1 MVSRAH
7 KQVKSRGYQFLT
19 HGYSVGVFVSHRYHS
34 ISISALF
41 CVLIASRP
49 ALRAWWKQVRPVKNQ
64 FRGFFLG
71 NLSDRFIPWILHS
84 QKRHRLAASC
94 GFYRL
99 DASLST
105 SCSKLVNF
113 IKLQQDCENQTCCNL
128 IFADLLQ
135 VVETTC
141 IKLANIKSQLSNCS
155 KPVDNLQQTC
165 YHQAGASNANAS

>member
-1 MVSRAH
+1 M
-7 KQVKSRGYQFLT
+7 
-19 HGYSVGVFVSHRYHS
+19 
-34 ISISALF
+34 
-41 CVLIASRP
+41 IASGFCWDKFQKIFKETDKVLATYLVFLKMSTIFKLFLYYLKHEHECFIRY
-49 ALRAWWKQVRPVKNQ
+49 KM
-64 FRGFFLG
+64 RGAAE
-71 NLSDRFIPWILHS
+71 RFIHS

-99 DASLST
+99 AASLST

-113 IKLQQDCENQTCCNL
+113 IKLQQVCENQTCCNL

-141 IKLANIKSQLSNCS
+141 IKLANIKSQLSNCI

-165 YHQAGASNANAS
+165 YRQA